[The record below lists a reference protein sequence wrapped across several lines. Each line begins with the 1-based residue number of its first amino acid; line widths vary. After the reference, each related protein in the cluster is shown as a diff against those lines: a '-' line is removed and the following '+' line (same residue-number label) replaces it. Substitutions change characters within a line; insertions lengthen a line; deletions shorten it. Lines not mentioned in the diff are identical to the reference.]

1 MNNSEQKAQLKGFL
15 VLRAI
20 EIAIVAGVL
29 ALIVRIWFGDSVALV
44 AFWVIAGLLA
54 MMIPV
59 FRQMAFWFIKVG
71 LGLIL
76 ALWFVSW
83 LIEMGN

>member
-1 MNNSEQKAQLKGFL
+1 M
-15 VLRAI
+15 LRAI

-76 ALWFVSW
+76 TLWFVSW